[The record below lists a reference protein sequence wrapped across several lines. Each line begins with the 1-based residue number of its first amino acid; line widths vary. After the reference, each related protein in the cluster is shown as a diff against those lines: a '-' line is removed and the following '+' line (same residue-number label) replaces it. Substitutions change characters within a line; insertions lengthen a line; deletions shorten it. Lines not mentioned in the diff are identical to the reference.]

1 MDYIA
6 HPVDTAA
13 AVGSVADLL
22 WAAADLVATNP
33 ETTDPIHDA
42 GLHLIA
48 AGRTTSRRG
57 KAAVELATM
66 LAESR
71 HPDLAAT
78 IGGEGG
84 RIGEDGPG
92 LGEYRLP
99 GSVESKARSP
109 RDAGSPDRAA
119 GSGSPPRRPRPDVCL
134 FRT

>member
-6 HPVDTAA
+6 HTVDTAA

-22 WAAADLVATNP
+22 WAAADLVAANP
-33 ETTDPIHDA
+33 ETTDPIYEA

-48 AGRTTSRRG
+48 AGRTTTRQG

-78 IGGEGG
+78 ITGDDTDWASWQQMLTEPWPILADAAAFAAKLGGFEGQITPG
-84 RIGEDGPG
+84 RWI
-92 LGEYRLP
+92 
-99 GSVESKARSP
+99 A
-109 RDAGSPDRAA
+109 
-119 GSGSPPRRPRPDVCL
+119 
-134 FRT
+134 

>member
-6 HPVDTAA
+6 HTVDTAA

-33 ETTDPIHDA
+33 DTADPIYDA

-57 KAAVELATM
+57 TAAVELATM
-66 LAESR
+66 LAASR

-78 IGGEGG
+78 IGGDDTDWAAWQAVLTEPWPILADAAAFAARLGGLEGQITPG
-84 RIGEDGPG
+84 RWI
-92 LGEYRLP
+92 
-99 GSVESKARSP
+99 A
-109 RDAGSPDRAA
+109 
-119 GSGSPPRRPRPDVCL
+119 
-134 FRT
+134 

>member
-6 HPVDTAA
+6 HTVDTAA

-33 ETTDPIHDA
+33 DTADPIYDA

-78 IGGEGG
+78 ISGGTTDWADWQAVLTEPWPILADAAAFAARLGGLEGQITPG
-84 RIGEDGPG
+84 RWI
-92 LGEYRLP
+92 
-99 GSVESKARSP
+99 A
-109 RDAGSPDRAA
+109 
-119 GSGSPPRRPRPDVCL
+119 
-134 FRT
+134 